1 MDLPLLLSEIHARG
15 ITVDVAADVL
25 RVRPRDRLNDYLRG
39 LIKTHKDELIDH
51 LTQPPTLTTEE
62 LDGITEAVEERAAI
76 REMGG
81 GELRTIAAEQ
91 ARSAMRVYRYRLSDD
106 PATWLTM
113 LAPGCEPNEARHALT
128 LRFGAERLIDVI
140 PQPRQPTNGIK
151 TC

>member
-1 MDLPLLLSEIHARG
+1 MDLPILLSEIRAHG

-25 RVRPRDRLNDYLRG
+25 RVRPRERLTDHLRG
-39 LIKTHKDELIDH
+39 LIQTHKRALIDH

-76 REMGG
+76 REMDG
-81 GELRTIAAEQ
+81 GEPRTVAVEQ
-91 ARSAMRVYRYRLSDD
+91 ARSAMRVYRYRLTDD

-113 LAPGCEPNEARHALT
+113 LAPGCESSEARHALT

-140 PQPRQPTNGIK
+140 PQPQQPAHGTK